1 MAKRSS
7 AASWILLVPP
17 QKPPWEQNPLAPFGG
32 VPREKREQKTED
44 FIVMWNMPVKVT
56 AESFELALLG

>member
-1 MAKRSS
+1 MPLGQ
-7 AASWILLVPP
+7 ILLVPP

-44 FIVMWNMPVKVT
+44 FIVYLYVTWNMPRHQKGEYPAT
-56 AESFELALLG
+56 Q